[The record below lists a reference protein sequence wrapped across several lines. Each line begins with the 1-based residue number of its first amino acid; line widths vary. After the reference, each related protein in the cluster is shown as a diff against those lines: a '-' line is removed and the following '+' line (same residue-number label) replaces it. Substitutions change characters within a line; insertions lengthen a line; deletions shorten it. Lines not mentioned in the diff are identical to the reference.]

1 MTWEEQLQATERFLK
16 KVAPIARDLGIHMNV
31 ETHEEITTWEVVRLV
46 EAVGPDVMGVTFDV
60 ANVLQRGEDPVAAA
74 HRVGRYVRQTHLKD
88 FALMFVE
95 EGILRQA
102 RPCGQGVVD
111 YDTILPLICT
121 AEPVAEPDDR
131 EFERAQSGPDRHLG
145 AGLDGG
151 ASGSAAG
158 RGCPV
163 SSAW

>member
-16 KVAPIARDLGIHMNV
+16 KLAPIARDLGIHMNV

-74 HRVGRYVRQTHLKD
+74 HRVGPYVRQTHLKD
-88 FALMFVE
+88 FALTFVE

-102 RPCGQGVVD
+102 PAVRPGSRRLRHDPAADLQ
-111 YDTILPLICT
+111 T
-121 AEPVAEPDDR
+121 EPDR
-131 EFERAQSGPDRHLG
+131 ST
-145 AGLDGG
+145 
-151 ASGSAAG
+151 
-158 RGCPV
+158 
-163 SSAW
+163 